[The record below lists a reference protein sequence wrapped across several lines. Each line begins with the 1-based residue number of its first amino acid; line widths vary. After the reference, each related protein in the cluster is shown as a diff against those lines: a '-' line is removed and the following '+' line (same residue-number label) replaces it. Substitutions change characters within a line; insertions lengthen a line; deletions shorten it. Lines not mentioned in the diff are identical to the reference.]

1 MTSPTTTD
9 ATQPN
14 ECIIDVHPNIFD
26 LTGKLTVDFYN
37 ETNPTEPI
45 TFVDEDQVLVVKVNV
60 ELGGR
65 ILNYLCNT
73 SLCVCLAFESCG
85 SGPEGE
91 ICEWQMLD
99 PCNTNVYCFE
109 FRPPGGHRGR
119 GMREDLRHLH
129 YLGFE
134 GLLRQ
139 RRFIFGR
146 CKDFHITVLAA
157 DVSGTPA

>member
-45 TFVDEDQVLVVKVNV
+45 TFVHEDQVLVVKVNV

-109 FRPPGGHRGR
+109 FRLPAGHLTAGEC
-119 GMREDLRHLH
+119 GKTYDICIT
-129 YLGFE
+129 LGSKDCC
-134 GLLRQ
+134 GNVASSSAGARTSTS
-139 RRFIFGR
+139 R
-146 CKDFHITVLAA
+146 CWRPT
-157 DVSGTPA
+157 